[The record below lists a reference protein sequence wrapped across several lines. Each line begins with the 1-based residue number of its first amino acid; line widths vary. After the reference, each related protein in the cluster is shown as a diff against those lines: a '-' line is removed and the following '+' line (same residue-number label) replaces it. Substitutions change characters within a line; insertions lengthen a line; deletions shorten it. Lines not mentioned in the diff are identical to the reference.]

1 MARRRRMSALQRKY
15 FGKRKARR
23 VSAVSVPRRKKTR
36 RYVSMARYRR
46 HRSGG
51 RRGGLGLGGMKSMI
65 SPVLAGVADSY
76 LDPMLPIDGVGA
88 TAVGMFM
95 HNETMKNLGL
105 YKVGF
110 SIGNI
115 IPLPGR
121 SGTSSG
127 GLL

>member
-1 MARRRRMSALQRKY
+1 MVARASSKIRRKRVMARKS
-15 FGKRKARR
+15 
-23 VSAVSVPRRKKTR
+23 
-36 RYVSMARYRR
+36 
-46 HRSGG
+46 HRSYG
-51 RRGGLGLGGMKSMI
+51 RRIGGGVKSMI
-65 SPVLAGVADSY
+65 SPIVAGVADSY
-76 LDPMLPIDGVGA
+76 LDPMLPIDGIGA

-121 SGTSSG
+121 TGTSSG
-127 GLL
+127 GML

>member
-1 MARRRRMSALQRKY
+1 MTKRKMSALQRKY
-15 FGKRKARR
+15 FGKRHTSVKR
-23 VSAVSVPRRKKTR
+23 VSHPKTR
-36 RYVSMARYRR
+36 RKGIMARRKGGYRR
-46 HRSGG
+46 GISKGI
-51 RRGGLGLGGMKSMI
+51 GGMKSFLPPI
-65 SPVLAGVADSY
+65 LSGVADSY

-110 SIGNI
+110 SLGNI

-121 SGTSSG
+121 SGTGSVAVM
-127 GLL
+127 L

>member
-1 MARRRRMSALQRKY
+1 MTAKQLKY
-15 FGKRKARR
+15 FGKRKTRT
-23 VSAVSVPRRKKTR
+23 VYIKTR
-36 RYVSMARYRR
+36 RKSVMARRKGGYRR
-46 HRSGG
+46 TVS
-51 RRGGLGLGGMKSMI
+51 RGIGGMKSFLPPI
-65 SPVLAGVADSY
+65 LSGVADSY

-121 SGTSSG
+121 SVSQSSG
-127 GLL
+127 GFI

>member
-1 MARRRRMSALQRKY
+1 MARRGRRSY
-15 FGKRKARR
+15 
-23 VSAVSVPRRKKTR
+23 S
-36 RYVSMARYRR
+36 
-46 HRSGG
+46 RSGG
-51 RRGGLGLGGMKSMI
+51 GLGSFKGLIAPIVS
-65 SPVLAGVADSY
+65 GVADSY

-110 SIGNI
+110 SLGNI

-121 SGTSSG
+121 SGGSSAG
-127 GLL
+127 GFT

>member
-1 MARRRRMSALQRKY
+1 MTAKQRKY
-15 FGKRKARR
+15 FGKRKTRTVYVKAKRRKRVGIMARR
-23 VSAVSVPRRKKTR
+23 RRVFSR
-36 RYVSMARYRR
+36 
-46 HRSGG
+46 G
-51 RRGGLGLGGMKSMI
+51 RIGGGMKSMI
-65 SPVLAGVADSY
+65 SPVVAGVADSY
-76 LDPMLPIDGVGA
+76 LDPMLPIDGIGA

-95 HNETMKNLGL
+95 HNETIKNLGL

-121 SGTSSG
+121 GATSGG

>member
-1 MARRRRMSALQRKY
+1 MARRR
-15 FGKRKARR
+15 G
-23 VSAVSVPRRKKTR
+23 
-36 RYVSMARYRR
+36 
-46 HRSGG
+46 GG
-51 RRGGLGLGGMKSMI
+51 RRYGSKRGFGGMGSMKTMI

-76 LDPMLPIDGVGA
+76 LDPMLPIDGIGA

-95 HNETMKNLGL
+95 HNETMKNIGL
-105 YKVGF
+105 YKVGY

-127 GLL
+127 GML

>member
-1 MARRRRMSALQRKY
+1 MARGRRRGYSR
-15 FGKRKARR
+15 
-23 VSAVSVPRRKKTR
+23 
-36 RYVSMARYRR
+36 
-46 HRSGG
+46 GG
-51 RRGGLGLGGMKSMI
+51 RGIGGFKGL
-65 SPVLAGVADSY
+65 LAPIVGGVADSY

-95 HNETMKNLGL
+95 HNETIKNLGL

-121 SGTSSG
+121 SGNVTG
-127 GLL
+127 MVMI

>member
-1 MARRRRMSALQRKY
+1 
-15 FGKRKARR
+15 
-23 VSAVSVPRRKKTR
+23 
-36 RYVSMARYRR
+36 MARYRKHYSR
-46 HRSGG
+46 GRGIGG
-51 RRGGLGLGGMKSMI
+51 FKGL
-65 SPVLAGVADSY
+65 LAPIVSGVADSY

-121 SGTSSG
+121 GSTSSG

>member
-1 MARRRRMSALQRKY
+1 MARRK
-15 FGKRKARR
+15 G
-23 VSAVSVPRRKKTR
+23 
-36 RYVSMARYRR
+36 YRG
-46 HRSGG
+46 SSS
-51 RRGGLGLGGMKSMI
+51 RGGFLGGGMKSLI
-65 SPVLAGVADSY
+65 SPVVAGVADSY
-76 LDPMLPIDGVGA
+76 LDPMLPINGVGA

-121 SGTSSG
+121 SGNAG
-127 GLL
+127 KGAWL

>member
-1 MARRRRMSALQRKY
+1 
-15 FGKRKARR
+15 
-23 VSAVSVPRRKKTR
+23 
-36 RYVSMARYRR
+36 MARYRKA
-46 HRSGG
+46 RSYG
-51 RRGGLGLGGMKSMI
+51 RRIGGGVKSFLPPI
-65 SPVLAGVADSY
+65 LSGVADSY

-121 SGTSSG
+121 TSTG
-127 GLL
+127 GGGF

>member
-1 MARRRRMSALQRKY
+1 MARRRRMTAKQRKY
-15 FGKRKARR
+15 FGKRKTRTVYIKTKRRRR
-23 VSAVSVPRRKKTR
+23 VGV
-36 RYVSMARYRR
+36 MAK
-46 HRSGG
+46 
-51 RRGGLGLGGMKSMI
+51 RRGFSRGRIGGGMKSMI
-65 SPVLAGVADSY
+65 SPIVAGVADSY

-95 HNETMKNLGL
+95 HNETIKNLGL

-121 SGTSSG
+121 GATAAG
-127 GLL
+127 GFS

>member
-1 MARRRRMSALQRKY
+1 
-15 FGKRKARR
+15 
-23 VSAVSVPRRKKTR
+23 
-36 RYVSMARYRR
+36 MARYKR
-46 HRSGG
+46 G
-51 RRGGLGLGGMKSMI
+51 RRSYSRGRVGGGMKSMI
-65 SPVLAGVADSY
+65 SPILGGVADSY

-95 HNETMKNLGL
+95 HNETIKNLGL

-121 SGTSSG
+121 GIGKSTG
-127 GLL
+127 GML

>member
-1 MARRRRMSALQRKY
+1 
-15 FGKRKARR
+15 
-23 VSAVSVPRRKKTR
+23 
-36 RYVSMARYRR
+36 MARYRK
-46 HRSGG
+46 RSYSRGRGVGG
-51 RRGGLGLGGMKSMI
+51 GFKGMI
-65 SPVLAGVADSY
+65 APVLGGVADSY

-95 HNETMKNLGL
+95 HNGTIRDLGL

-121 SGTSSG
+121 VSTVSG

>member
-1 MARRRRMSALQRKY
+1 MTAKQLKY
-15 FGKRKARR
+15 FGKRRKR
-23 VSAVSVPRRKKTR
+23 VSAVSVPRRKR
-36 RYVSMARYRR
+36 RYVTMARRRSYRGYAR
-46 HRSGG
+46 KGI
-51 RRGGLGLGGMKSMI
+51 GGLKSFLPPI
-65 SPVLAGVADSY
+65 LSGVADSY

-121 SGTSSG
+121 SVSQSSG
-127 GLL
+127 GFI

>member
-1 MARRRRMSALQRKY
+1 
-15 FGKRKARR
+15 
-23 VSAVSVPRRKKTR
+23 
-36 RYVSMARYRR
+36 MARYRR

-76 LDPMLPIDGVGA
+76 LDPMLPIDGIGA

>member
-1 MARRRRMSALQRKY
+1 MAK
-15 FGKRKARR
+15 
-23 VSAVSVPRRKKTR
+23 R
-36 RYVSMARYRR
+36 RYSRVRSYARKGISGAKGMVSPIV
-46 HRSGG
+46 G
-51 RRGGLGLGGMKSMI
+51 
-65 SPVLAGVADSY
+65 GVADSY

-95 HNETMKNLGL
+95 HNNTLKEIGL

-121 SGTSSG
+121 NGGTTG
-127 GLL
+127 AML